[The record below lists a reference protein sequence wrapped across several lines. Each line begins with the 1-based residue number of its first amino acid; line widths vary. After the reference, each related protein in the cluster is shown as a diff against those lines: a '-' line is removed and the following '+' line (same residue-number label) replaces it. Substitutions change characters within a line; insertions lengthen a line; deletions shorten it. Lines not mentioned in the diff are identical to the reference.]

1 MKNKI
6 IGVVA
11 GAVLAASAGAASAG
25 TLTNASVTLSNTATS
40 QPTGVTIRYTTA
52 TALIPGDNLLYTTF
66 NGLTMVDGLCGATV
80 TATANGLPVSAGPLC
95 QIFSA
100 NAIQFNLAPGQSVP
114 AGALVVISVDQTR
127 VTTSA
132 TPGLYAT
139 VALQSV
145 TSVGAPID
153 TITTQPTYLIGGP
166 PPVSVPTMSE
176 WAMILLTAVLG
187 GFAALTLH
195 KRRRTA

>member
-1 MKNKI
+1 MKNKM
-6 IGVVA
+6 IGVIA

-25 TLTNASVTLSNTATS
+25 TLTNASVTLSNSATS

-52 TALIPGDNLLYTTF
+52 TALTAGDNLLISNF
-66 NGLTMVDGLCGATV
+66 NGLTMVDGVCGATV
-80 TATANGLPVSAGPLC
+80 TITVNGLPHTPGSICAIYSA
-95 QIFSA
+95 S
-100 NAIQFNLAPGQSVP
+100 AIQINLDPLQSVP
-114 AGALVVISVDQTR
+114 AGALVEISIAQTR

-139 VALQSV
+139 VMFRTALSTGV
-145 TSVGAPID
+145 AID
-153 TITTQPTYLIGGP
+153 TPAAQPTYLVTAAP
-166 PPVSVPTMSE
+166 VVSVPTMSE